1 MTFKRHRLVQRRES
15 RGFTQESLAERL
27 GVDRTTIARWENGK
41 GPQPW
46 MRPNLARALSLSQEE
61 LDTLLRDVGDCDR
74 SPVVGGLGHGD
85 PATGAAFRAD
95 LLDVAERYDNSPSAG
110 LLADAGRLLTR
121 VTMAADQARAGRA
134 QRELRSLQAEAATLM
149 GQLVWDASQR
159 SDHTT
164 AHTYYAQGIDLAR
177 HLHDRT
183 LEGRALLRTGYLA
196 LYGTCQPQQGLDY
209 SLRAAEA
216 AKTTS
221 PALLAVALLHV
232 GEAHAMLG
240 HATDCERA
248 LAQAERHL
256 DRVTAVDAAADLVS
270 PTQFGRLAGSCYL
283 NLGQNQR
290 AQQQLQST
298 AEQLPARRKS
308 RTIVLGNLTLALIR
322 QGELDNAVSVLGQA
336 IDELEQTRGGGGM
349 NVIFA
354 AGRELRPWHRRV
366 DVQDVQDRLFTLMT
380 AT

>member
-1 MTFKRHRLVQRRES
+1 MTFKRHRLVRRRES
-15 RGFTQESLAERL
+15 QGFTQESLAERL

-46 MRPNLARALSLSQEE
+46 MRPSLASALGLSQEE
-61 LDTLLRDVGDCDR
+61 LDTLLRDVGDCNR
-74 SPVVGGLGHGD
+74 SPVIGLGHGD
-85 PATGAAFRAD
+85 PATGAALRAD
-95 LLDVAERYDNSPSAG
+95 LLDVAERYDSSPSAG
-110 LLADAGRLLTR
+110 LLADAGQLLTR
-121 VTMAADQARAGRA
+121 VAMAADQARVGRA

-164 AHTYYAQGIDLAR
+164 AHTYYAQGINLAR

-209 SLRAAEA
+209 SLRAADA

-240 HATDCERA
+240 HASDCERA

-283 NLGQNQR
+283 NLGQNHR

-298 AEQLPARRKS
+298 AEQLLTRRKS